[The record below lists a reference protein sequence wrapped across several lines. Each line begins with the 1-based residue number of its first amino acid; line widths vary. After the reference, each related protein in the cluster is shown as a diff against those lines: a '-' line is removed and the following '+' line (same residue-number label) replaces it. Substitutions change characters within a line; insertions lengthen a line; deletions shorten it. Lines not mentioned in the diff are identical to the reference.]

1 MLLEHDDEDDDD
13 LIIIIRMND
22 LITFK
27 NIINEENHVH
37 QIDYCAAR
45 TWYVS
50 SRALS
55 TISCL
60 LWGFLF
66 DTDASRINFAVYTC
80 RVVEILIIIKTI

>member
-1 MLLEHDDEDDDD
+1 
-13 LIIIIRMND
+13 MND

-27 NIINEENHVH
+27 NIINEENHIQH
-37 QIDYCAAR
+37 IDYCAAR

-80 RVVEILIIIKTI
+80 RVVEIRFFQ